1 MELLPFIQPQ
11 NNIIMIK
18 NIFLFSCFLLLAT
31 SVFAQRNK
39 ADNLPSFDEPK
50 FHYGFYLGLNR
61 NDFKLDYRPNT
72 LPQNRT
78 PQVIVEPSIGFNVGL
93 IADYRLHKN
102 INLRFEP
109 GLMTNAKKI
118 TFNHIIGAENQRVR
132 GSVGSTYLHLPLI
145 LKFSTDRLDNVRP
158 YVLGGISFDHN
169 FSSNE
174 SNVDDNASG
183 EFRMKSSN
191 FMYEVGIGI
200 DIYLNFFKFSPSIR
214 GVFAIN
220 DELVRDNDPNSQWT
234 NPINYMGTRGIFLHF
249 AFE

>member
-1 MELLPFIQPQ
+1 MKKQFI
-11 NNIIMIK
+11 
-18 NIFLFSCFLLLAT
+18 IFGFLLLIM
-31 SVFAQRNK
+31 SNGFAQKDRIE
-39 ADNLPSFDEPK
+39 NLPSFDKPR

-61 NDFKLDYRPNT
+61 NDFKLDYRPNSST
-72 LPQNRT
+72 NNPNI
-78 PQVIVEPSIGFNVGL
+78 VVEPSIGFNVGL

-109 GLMTNAKKI
+109 GLMTNTKTI
-118 TFNHIIGAENQRVR
+118 TFNHVVGTDAQRIR
-132 GSVGSTYLHLPLI
+132 EDVGSTFLHMPLI

-158 YVLGGISFDHN
+158 YILGGLSFDHN

-174 SNVDDNASG
+174 DQQDDNTSG

-200 DIYLNFFKFSPSIR
+200 DIYLQYFKFSPSIR
-214 GVFAIN
+214 GVFAITN
-220 DELVRDNDPNSQWT
+220 ELKYDDASPSQWT
-234 NPINYMGTRGIFLHF
+234 DPINYMGTRGVFLHF

>member
-1 MELLPFIQPQ
+1 MTKQFI
-11 NNIIMIK
+11 
-18 NIFLFSCFLLLAT
+18 IFGFLLLIMSNA
-31 SVFAQRNK
+31 FAQKDRIE
-39 ADNLPSFDEPK
+39 NLPSFDKPR

-61 NDFKLDYRPNT
+61 NDFKLDYRPNSST
-72 LPQNRT
+72 NNPNI
-78 PQVIVEPSIGFNVGL
+78 VVEPSIGFNVGL

-109 GLMTNAKKI
+109 GLMTNTKTI
-118 TFNHIIGAENQRVR
+118 TFNHVVGTDAQRIR
-132 GSVGSTYLHLPLI
+132 EDVGSTFLHMPLI

-158 YVLGGISFDHN
+158 YILGGLSFDHN

-174 SNVDDNASG
+174 DQQDDNTSG

-200 DIYLNFFKFSPSIR
+200 DIYLQYFKFSPSIR
-214 GVFAIN
+214 GVFAIT
-220 DELVRDNDPNSQWT
+220 DELKYDDASPSQWT
-234 NPINYMGTRGIFLHF
+234 DPINYMGTRGVFLHF